1 MFEAQAG
8 LKPEGILRPFS
19 LSGGI
24 TNVDYYFFFFFFLL
38 QHPIT
43 HKDRPSSL
51 HKVEALQLNSEML
64 LGRSVERTGSES

>member
-24 TNVDYYFFFFFFLL
+24 TNVDHYFFFFSLL

-64 LGRSVERTGSES
+64 LGWSVERTGSES